1 MFRLL
6 VHVSTSNGRLVCD
19 HLGHCR
25 TLICRASWPN
35 RAKMTHRLGKLPLL
49 ELEISRNTLNRAKVR
64 GLHTDSGMGGG
75 KLGKLMHAYFVI
87 I

>member
-1 MFRLL
+1 MLE
-6 VHVSTSNGRLVCD
+6 STPDADPGNCVIVDLRG
-19 HLGHCR
+19 
-25 TLICRASWPN
+25 TLQWNLCIQPYTIEQIVYENLR
-35 RAKMTHRLGKLPLL
+35 
-49 ELEISRNTLNRAKVR
+49 VR

>member
-1 MFRLL
+1 
-6 VHVSTSNGRLVCD
+6 
-19 HLGHCR
+19 
-25 TLICRASWPN
+25 LISY
-35 RAKMTHRLGKLPLL
+35 
-49 ELEISRNTLNRAKVR
+49 I

>member
-1 MFRLL
+1 MLAEL
-6 VHVSTSNGRLVCD
+6 I
-19 HLGHCR
+19 LG
-25 TLICRASWPN
+25 N
-35 RAKMTHRLGKLPLL
+35 
-49 ELEISRNTLNRAKVR
+49 VR